1 MEKPMKKRTAGLALT
16 VFVAAIT
23 VAGCGFTATAIA
35 HPAQISLESVF
46 PGVSLEQATG
56 EFVRFTSKEGAFS
69 VKLPGEPKQTDQES
83 NSGLGPT
90 VLHMFVVERNAG
102 KYAYLV
108 GYSDYAAQMDSAK
121 TLENVI
127 AAQAKSINGK
137 ITADKKVTLNGWP
150 GRMVTIEGDA
160 VVFLSGAFVAET
172 RLYQIIFVMQK
183 GDTPPPDTSEFF
195 DSFEITF
202 KGSSGK

>member
-1 MEKPMKKRTAGLALT
+1 MEKPMKKRIAVLALSILVAAVT
-16 VFVAAIT
+16 FPGPGFVAMT
-23 VAGCGFTATAIA
+23 TAHAADTAREYD
-35 HPAQISLESVF
+35 L
-46 PGVSLEQATG
+46 PGVSPEQATG

-69 VKLPGEPKQTDQES
+69 VKFPGEPKQTNQDS
-83 NSGLGPT
+83 NSELGPT

-108 GYSDYAAQMDSAK
+108 GYSDYASKMDSAK

-127 AAQAKSINGK
+127 DAQAKSITGK
-137 ITADKKVTLNGWP
+137 VTADKKVTLNGWP

-160 VVFLSGAFVAET
+160 VVFLSGAYAAET

-183 GDTPPPDTSEFF
+183 GDTPPADTADFLG
-195 DSFEITF
+195 SFEITF
-202 KGSSGK
+202 KGSSDK

>member
-1 MEKPMKKRTAGLALT
+1 MEKPMKKRIAALALT
-16 VFVAAIT
+16 VLV
-23 VAGCGFTATAIA
+23 TAIA
-35 HPAQISLESVF
+35 FRGQSFVAITTAHAAHAVREFAL
-46 PGVSLEQATG
+46 PGVAQEQAAG
-56 EFVRFTSKEGAFS
+56 EFVKFTSKEGAFT
-69 VKLPGEPKQTDQES
+69 VKLPGEPKQTDQDS

-108 GYSDYAAQMDSAK
+108 GYSDYASQMDSAK

-160 VVFLSGAFVAET
+160 VVFLSGAYVAET

-183 GDTPPPDTSEFF
+183 GDTPPPDTAEFF